1 MDQLLEKNSLTSLN
15 TKLFFLAQEVLK
27 LLVAGRLEVTVEKLH
42 LSACL
47 FGFSPKC
54 LPLTTP
60 RSGSQAKWM
69 FQSSEIFPV
78 YVSCSFIQGGFGFQQ
93 YM

>member
-1 MDQLLEKNSLTSLN
+1 MGLFFEENSLAPLN
-15 TKLFFLAQEVLK
+15 TKLFFLVQELLK
-27 LLVAGRLEVTVEKLH
+27 LLVSGRLEVTVGKLH

-54 LPLTTP
+54 LPLTMP

-78 YVSCSFIQGGFGFQQ
+78 CVSCSFTQGGFAFQQ
-93 YM
+93 YI